1 IHQLAAGTMG
11 GVGLTVVGSETE
23 PVHGAA
29 IYPSRAVRPTSRS
42 TAAGRRVAVAAV
54 IGFVPESSEYPTPGD
69 SSMAFVV
76 AEPCIACK
84 YTDCVAVCPVD
95 CFYEGANFLVIHPD
109 ECIDCGACEPV
120 CPTKAIFPEDD
131 LTDKWKEYPALNAA

>member
-1 IHQLAAGTMG
+1 
-11 GVGLTVVGSETE
+11 
-23 PVHGAA
+23 
-29 IYPSRAVRPTSRS
+29 
-42 TAAGRRVAVAAV
+42 
-54 IGFVPESSEYPTPGD
+54 
-69 SSMAFVV
+69 MAFVV

-120 CPTKAIFPEDD
+120 CPTKAIFTEDD
-131 LTDKWKEYPALNAA
+131 LPEKWKEYTALNAELSQKWPNINKQKEPLPTAEENKEKEGKRGALSMEPFSG